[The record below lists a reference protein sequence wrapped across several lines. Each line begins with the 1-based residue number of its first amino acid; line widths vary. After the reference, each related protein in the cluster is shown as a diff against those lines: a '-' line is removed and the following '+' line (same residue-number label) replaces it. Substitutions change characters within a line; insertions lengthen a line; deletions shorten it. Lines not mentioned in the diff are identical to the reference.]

1 MPDDRDVFA
10 ALTALVLERR
20 ATPEE
25 LARFRDLLRAHPEF
39 IEMYRRQIML
49 ATLLPALS
57 LWESPASDAE
67 ASEEPA
73 TVDTHNPAVFG
84 RGPFRRPA
92 AGWRSALMVIA
103 AALLVLAT
111 GIWFGVPALNAT
123 RHAHGG
129 SYAAHQQQA
138 LQIVRTSEGACLDL
152 PDALPGNVRLES
164 GEATVRLASGVELSL
179 LGPLD
184 MEVCDA
190 MQVRLASGRL
200 LADVPPHAVGFTV
213 QTQELELWDLG
224 TVFGVTVSNGV
235 SDVFVFQG
243 NVQVNERAGEAVD
256 LCEAGQGVRAVAGRR
271 PYKVAA
277 DFPEAAARYRSVAG
291 RQKALRDPIA
301 ALDAADRIA
310 ALWGERRLP
319 KVVPPPPPPVP
330 GLRGKVIGKKEQG
343 RGKRQSAIGNRQPSP
358 SVECRASSVTKL
370 SQNQAATRP
379 PQQEESEMRGI
390 TNTAAALA
398 AAVTMGAGAA
408 YAVPQVT
415 NVRMAQRAGT
425 RVVDVLYDLAG
436 EAAIVTLGI
445 ETNGVAIPD
454 SAVTRL
460 SGDVSV
466 VIQPG
471 TDRHIV
477 WNAGADWPEN
487 VTETAKARV
496 TAWTVDA
503 PPLYCA
509 VDVTGGSTAQSY
521 SVYYYPSAEG
531 VPGGVTNDLYKTVLI
546 LMRRIGPTGG
556 EGFLMGS
563 PVNETGRTAAREAQ
577 VRAWLTKGYYAGVYE
592 VTQGQWYQVMGDTA
606 MAWPSKWSNNDYK
619 LTRPVEQVSYYDI
632 RENINNTDDAAA
644 DWPAN
649 DAVTA
654 GSFMGRLRSK
664 TGLAGFDLPTDAQ
677 WEYACRAG
685 TTGALNDGTVN
696 ITNSNSDAR
705 LDLLGRYQYNGGKI
719 NGTTDPAPD
728 CTTANATA
736 AVGTYAPNAWGLY
749 DMHGNVWE
757 WCLDWFADA
766 MEGGDEP
773 DGAVSGSNR
782 VQRGGCWS
790 DSASYCRSASR
801 GSNDPSRRRH
811 NLGFRLVRTLP

>member
-39 IEMYRRQIML
+39 IGIYRRQIML

-57 LWESPASDAE
+57 LWESPEAEPSEVQADDA
-67 ASEEPA
+67 AQKPW
-73 TVDTHNPAVFG
+73 AVG
-84 RGPFRRPA
+84 RVSPRRTA
-92 AGWRSALMVIA
+92 ARWRRVLMAA

-111 GIWFGVPALNAT
+111 GVWFGIPILAAA
-123 RHAHGG
+123 RHARGG
-129 SYAAHQQQA
+129 SHAAQQPA
-138 LQIVRTSEGACLDL
+138 LQIVRTSQEARLDL
-152 PDALPGNVRLES
+152 PDSLPGRVCLDA
-164 GEATVRLASGVELSL
+164 GHAVVKLASGVELSL

-213 QTQELELWDLG
+213 CTAELELWDLG

-243 NVQVNERAGEAVD
+243 SVQVNESGGAAVD

-271 PYKVAA
+271 PHKVAA

-291 RQKALRDPIA
+291 RQLALRDPAA
-301 ALDAADRIA
+301 ALAASDRIA
-310 ALWGERRLP
+310 ALWGERWLP
-319 KVVPPPPPPVP
+319 RVVPPPPPPVP
-330 GLRGKVIGKKEQG
+330 GLRGTAVGS
-343 RGKRQSAIGNRQPSP
+343 RQSAIGNRQSAIGNQQPAISNHTTAAA
-358 SVECRASSVTKL
+358 VRA
-370 SQNQAATRP
+370 
-379 PQQEESEMRGI
+379 PQQKESEMRSM
-390 TNTAAALA
+390 TNTVAALA

-496 TAWTVDA
+496 TAWSVDA

-509 VDVTGGSTAQSY
+509 VDVTGGPSAQSY
-521 SVYYYPSAEG
+521 PVYYYASAEG
-531 VPGGVTNDLYKTVLI
+531 VPGGVTNDFYKTVLI

-563 PVNETGRTAAREAQ
+563 PVNETGRTPAREAQ
-577 VRAWLTKGYYAGVYE
+577 VRTWLTKGYYAGLYE
-592 VTQGQWYQVMGDTA
+592 VTQGQWQQVMGDVRS
-606 MAWPSKWSNNDYK
+606 WPSTWNNNDYK
-619 LTRPVEQVSYYDI
+619 LTRPVEMVSYYEI
-632 RENINNTDDAAA
+632 RENINNTDDTAVG
-644 DWPAN
+644 WPAN

-654 GSFMGRLRSK
+654 GSFMGRLRAK

-705 LDLLGRYQYNGGKI
+705 LDLLGRYLYNGGKI
-719 NGTTDPAPD
+719 NGSADPAPD

-736 AVGTYAPNAWGLY
+736 AVGSYTPNAWGLY
-749 DMHGNVWE
+749 DMHGNVFE
-757 WCLDWFADA
+757 WGLDWFADT
-766 MEGGDEP
+766 MEGGEDP
-773 DGAVSGSNR
+773 DGANSGPNR
-782 VQRGGCWS
+782 VVRGGGW
-790 DSASYCRSASR
+790 DRIASNGRSAYRHNNSPTDR
-801 GSNDPSRRRH
+801 GR
-811 NLGFRLVRTLP
+811 NLGFRLFRTLP

>member
-39 IEMYRRQIML
+39 LEMYRRQIML
-49 ATLLPALS
+49 ASLLPALS

-164 GEATVRLASGVELSL
+164 GEATVCLASGVELSL

-224 TVFGVTVSNGV
+224 TVFGVTASNGV

-256 LCEAGQGVRAVAGRR
+256 LCEAGQGVRAVAGQR
-271 PYKVAA
+271 PHKVAA
-277 DFPEAAARYRSVAG
+277 DSPEAAALYRTVAG
-291 RQKALRDPIA
+291 RQQVLRDPAA
-301 ALDAADRIA
+301 ALAAADRIA

-358 SVECRASSVTKL
+358 SVGGRASSVQEL

-379 PQQEESEMRGI
+379 PQQEESEMRSI

-496 TAWTVDA
+496 TAWSVDA
-503 PPLYCA
+503 PPQVMVIDLS
-509 VDVTGGSTAQSY
+509 GGQNTNAY
-521 SVYYYPSAEG
+521 PVFYYPSMDAL
-531 VPGGVTNDLYKTVLI
+531 PYGGVTNSLYKADYLV
-546 LMRRIGPTGG
+546 MRKIPSGG
-556 EGFLMGS
+556 FNMGEY
-563 PVNETGRTAAREAQ
+563 PATTAVTLSQ
-577 VRAWLTKGYYAGVYE
+577 DFYAGVFE
-592 VTQGQWYQVMGDTA
+592 VTQEQWYNVMGGARAANFTDA
-606 MAWPSKWSNNDYK
+606 ASRAF
-619 LTRPVEQVSYYDI
+619 RPMEMVSYEDI
-632 RENINNTDDAAA
+632 RGTAAQGGA
-644 DWPAN
+644 GWPAN
-649 DAVTA
+649 DSVYAE
-654 GSFMGRLRSK
+654 SFVGRLRTK
-664 TGLAGFDLPTDAQ
+664 AGLSGFDLPTEAQ
-677 WEYACRAG
+677 WEFACRAG
-685 TTGALNDGTVN
+685 TDTCFNDGDAAANVSGAN
-696 ITNSNSDAR
+696 ANTNAWLDA
-705 LDLLGRYQYNGGKI
+705 LGRYKFDGGYI
-719 NGTTDPAPD
+719 DGVTAPAAGCGPANGTAI
-728 CTTANATA
+728 
-736 AVGTYAPNAWGLY
+736 VGSYAPNAWGLY
-749 DMHGNVWE
+749 DTHGNVWE
-757 WCLDWFADA
+757 WCLDWHQAA
-766 MEGGDEP
+766 LEGGADP
-773 DGAVSGSNR
+773 DGADSGSSR
-782 VQRGGCWS
+782 VRRGGSWS
-790 DSASYCRSASR
+790 NPASYCRSAYR
-801 GSNDPSRRRH
+801 NDNDPSSRSGSI
-811 NLGFRLVRTLP
+811 GFRLVRTLP

>member
-39 IEMYRRQIML
+39 LEMYRRQIML
-49 ATLLPALS
+49 ASLLPALS

-224 TVFGVTVSNGV
+224 TVFGVTASNGV

-358 SVECRASSVTKL
+358 SVGGRASSVQEL

-496 TAWTVDA
+496 TAWSVDA
-503 PPLYCA
+503 PPQVMVIDLS
-509 VDVTGGSTAQSY
+509 GGTAATTYPVFYY
-521 SVYYYPSAEG
+521 SSMDALPY
-531 VPGGVTNDLYKTVLI
+531 GGATNSLYKADYLV
-546 LMRRIGPTGG
+546 MRKIPSGG
-556 EGFLMGS
+556 FNMGEY
-563 PVNETGRTAAREAQ
+563 PATTAVTLSQ
-577 VRAWLTKGYYAGVYE
+577 DFYAGVFE
-592 VTQGQWYQVMGDTA
+592 VTQEQWYNVMGGARAANFTDA
-606 MAWPSKWSNNDYK
+606 ASRAF
-619 LTRPVEQVSYYDI
+619 RPMEMVSYEDI
-632 RENINNTDDAAA
+632 RGTAAQGGA
-644 DWPAN
+644 GWPAN
-649 DAVTA
+649 DSVYAE
-654 GSFMGRLRSK
+654 SFVGRLRTK
-664 TGLAGFDLPTDAQ
+664 AGLSGFDLPTEAQ
-677 WEYACRAG
+677 WEFACRAG
-685 TTGALNDGTVN
+685 TDTCFNDGDAAANVSGAN
-696 ITNSNSDAR
+696 ANTNAWLDA
-705 LDLLGRYQYNGGKI
+705 LGRYKFDGGYI
-719 NGTTDPAPD
+719 DGVTAPAAGCGPANGTAI
-728 CTTANATA
+728 
-736 AVGTYAPNAWGLY
+736 VGSYAPNAWGLY
-749 DMHGNVWE
+749 DTHGNVWE
-757 WCLDWFADA
+757 WCLDWYQAA
-766 MEGGDEP
+766 LEGGADP
-773 DGAVSGSNR
+773 DGADSGSGR
-782 VQRGGCWS
+782 VLRGGSWS
-790 DSASYCRSASR
+790 RPASDCRSAYR
-801 GSNDPSRRRH
+801 GNFAPSHRDG
-811 NLGFRLVRTLP
+811 NFGFRLVRTLP